1 MKLRVTILSCYL
13 DNAATT
19 ALSPEM
25 KEYLTSMLDVFG
37 NPSSAHS
44 EGINAK
50 RLVEEIREKIAEFI
64 KADSSENIYFT
75 SSGSA
80 SNALGIWGYAVANKC
95 TILYPPTVHKSILK
109 TIHNLADYYNTGSGI
124 LEVDSCGNVNIDY
137 LKYALCTGCHQKLV
151 IVDYANSEIGTIQN
165 IKEIASVVHSRGSYC
180 KDKIFVDCTGSVST
194 IPLNV
199 TELNIDMASFSA
211 HKLGAL
217 KGVGVLY
224 KKNNIELAPLIC
236 GRQEQGLFA
245 GTENVLGIL
254 SLGKAIDLM
263 SYDKTSYNR
272 DFVWNSIKN
281 IEGVS
286 LIGTPLDKN
295 RLINNLYV
303 CVKGVKGRDI
313 AALMDDVYKIQ
324 ISTGSAC
331 NNGSPSP
338 SSAALAIGLSEEE
351 ANSCVRISFNGSETE
366 DELKE
371 FCKSFSTCIKML
383 RGLND

>member
-1 MKLRVTILSCYL
+1 MSFYL

-19 ALSPEM
+19 PLSPEM
-25 KEYLTSMLDVFG
+25 KAYLTSVLDVFG

-44 EGINAK
+44 EGVNAK
-50 RLVEEIREKIAEFI
+50 RLIEEVREKVTRFV
-64 KADSSENIYFT
+64 KADSRDNIYFT

-95 TILYPPTVHKSILK
+95 TILYSPTVHKSILK
-109 TIHNLADYYNTGSGI
+109 TIHNLADYYNTGGGV
-124 LEVDSCGNVNIDY
+124 LEVDSCGNINIDY

-151 IVDYANSEIGTIQN
+151 VVDYANSEIGTIQN
-165 IKEIASVVHSRGSYC
+165 IKEISDVVHCRGSYC
-180 KDKIFVDCTGSVST
+180 NDRLFVDCTGSIST
-194 IPLNV
+194 IPLDV

-211 HKLGAL
+211 HKLNAL

-224 KKNNIELAPLIC
+224 KKDNIELAPLIC
-236 GRQEQGLFA
+236 GSQEQGLFA

-263 SYDKTSYNR
+263 SYNKASYNR
-272 DFVWNSIKN
+272 DFVWYAIKE

-286 LIGTPLDKN
+286 LVGSPLDKN
-295 RLINNLYV
+295 RLKNNLYICIKDV
-303 CVKGVKGRDI
+303 RGSDI
-313 AALMDDVYKIQ
+313 AALMDDVYKIH

-331 NNGSPSP
+331 NNGSSTP
-338 SSAALAIGLSEEE
+338 SSTALAIGLSEEE
-351 ANSCVRISFNGSETE
+351 ADSCVRISFSGNETE
-366 DELKE
+366 EELKE

-383 RGLND
+383 RNLND

>member
-1 MKLRVTILSCYL
+1 MSCYL

-19 ALSPEM
+19 SLSVEM
-25 KEYLTSMLDVFG
+25 KEYLTSMLDTFG

-44 EGINAK
+44 EGVKSNKLI
-50 RLVEEIREKIAEFI
+50 EENREKIARFI

-95 TILYPPTVHKSILK
+95 TILYAPTVHKSILK
-109 TIHNLADYYNTGSGI
+109 TIRNLADYYNTGSGV
-124 LEVDSCGNVNIDY
+124 LEVDSCGNVDIDY

-165 IKEIASVVHSRGSYC
+165 IKEIADVVHYRGKYHN
-180 KDKIFVDCTGSVST
+180 DRLFVDCTGSIST
-194 IPLNV
+194 IPLDA
-199 TELNIDMASFSA
+199 TGLNIDMASFSA

-224 KKNNIELAPLIC
+224 KKDDIEVAPLIC
-236 GRQEQGLFA
+236 GSQEQGLFA

-254 SLGKAIDLM
+254 SLGKAIDLIN
-263 SYDKTSYNR
+263 YNKTSHNR
-272 DFVWNSIKN
+272 DFVWNEAKN
-281 IEGVS
+281 INGIS
-286 LIGTPLDKN
+286 LIGSPLDKN
-295 RLINNLYV
+295 RLINNLYI
-303 CVKGVKGRDI
+303 CIKGVKGSDI

-331 NNGSPSP
+331 NNGSSSP
-338 SSAALAIGLSEEE
+338 SSTALAIGLSEEE
-351 ANSCVRISFNGSETE
+351 ANSCVRISFSGNETE

-383 RGLND
+383 RDFND